1 MRSGAADI
9 LRPALYFTALEISMV
24 VQFQF
29 CGKIFF
35 KSNSCL
41 GAASARCN
49 CRLLSAREAVIAASK
64 THYVFRQTLQTST
77 TV

>member
-9 LRPALYFTALEISMV
+9 LRPALYFAALEISMV

-29 CGKIFF
+29 CGKIF
-35 KSNSCL
+35 SSRILCL

-49 CRLLSAREAVIAASK
+49 CRLLCAREAVISSSK